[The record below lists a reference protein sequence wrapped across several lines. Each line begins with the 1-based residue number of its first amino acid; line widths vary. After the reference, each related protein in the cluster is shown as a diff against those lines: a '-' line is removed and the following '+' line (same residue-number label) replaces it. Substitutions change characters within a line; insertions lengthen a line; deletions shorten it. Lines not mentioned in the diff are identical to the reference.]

1 MCPSNVNL
9 RQGVI
14 MSTTVYFEDKLYP
27 TDEQN
32 GRADKTQPATEL
44 ELFRSNYFGD
54 DQIYLKLTNAKGQES
69 IFHLTKAQASDLSD
83 GLESVANYIGY
94 DNT

>member
-1 MCPSNVNL
+1 
-9 RQGVI
+9 

-27 TDEQN
+27 TDEKS
-32 GRADKTQPATEL
+32 GRSDKTQPTTEM

-54 DQIYLKLTNAKGQES
+54 DQIYLKLTNVEGQES
-69 IFHLTKAQASDLSD
+69 IFHLTKSQASDLSE
-83 GLESVANYIGY
+83 GLKSVVSYIDY